1 MPGAGLEVETD
12 APGVVAPVGLEGRA
26 RDVGHETRQVVS
38 AVSDGL
44 SEAGAR
50 RNRAGG
56 HSEDDMSVHAPVTV
70 AVAVAVPDLKAG
82 AVREAA
88 QVGADSGFPLRHVL
102 PEGEGMGY
110 VGRQTEVG
118 GV

>member
-1 MPGAGLEVETD
+1 GAGLEVETD

-56 HSEDDMSVHAPVTV
+56 HSEDDMSVHAPVAV
-70 AVAVAVPDLKAG
+70 AVVAVPDLQAG
-82 AVREAA
+82 AVRETA
-88 QVGADSGFPLRHVL
+88 QVGADSRFPLRHVL

-110 VGRQTEVG
+110 VGR
-118 GV
+118 